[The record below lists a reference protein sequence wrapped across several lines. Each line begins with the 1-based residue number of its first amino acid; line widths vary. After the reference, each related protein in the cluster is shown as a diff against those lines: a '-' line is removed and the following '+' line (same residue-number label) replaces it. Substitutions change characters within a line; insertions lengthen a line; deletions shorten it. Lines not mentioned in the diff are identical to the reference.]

1 MQNPTGGS
9 IRLIGGHELSPEAFD
24 YGDIR
29 LLIRN
34 GERGWHGGLISV
46 CLWEAPEGF
55 PWKPALARRNATI
68 DPAAGEKSVVF
79 LGLRPGRYAVTAF
92 AGGHAKGRLPR
103 TLLGWPAAPVF
114 LPGHLP
120 WRRIMRFED
129 YAQSVTQ
136 STIVELKRAHA
147 ELSFGGINNG
157 DKNNEYT
164 RRSGQNA
171 DLDRPARRPAASA
184 HRR

>member
-1 MQNPTGGS
+1 MQNPSGGS
-9 IRLIGGHELSPEAFD
+9 IRFVGGHALSSEAFD

-29 LLIRN
+29 LLVRN
-34 GERGWHGGLISV
+34 GEQGWRGGPVSV

-55 PWKPALARRNATI
+55 PWKPGLARRKATI

-79 LGLRPGRYAVTAF
+79 LGLRPGRYAITAF
-92 AGGHAKGRLPR
+92 AAGQSKGRLPR
-103 TLLGWPAAPVF
+103 TLLGWPAAQVF
-114 LPGHLP
+114 LPGNLP

-129 YAQSVTQ
+129 YAQPVMQ

-157 DKNNEYT
+157 DKNYEYT

-171 DLDRPARRPAASA
+171 DLDRTTPRAAAPA

>member
-9 IRLIGGHELSPEAFD
+9 IRFVGGHALSPEAFD
-24 YGDIR
+24 YGDVR
-29 LLIRN
+29 LLVRN
-34 GERGWHGGLISV
+34 GERDWRAGPISV
-46 CLWEAPEGF
+46 YLWEAQEGF
-55 PWKPALARRNATI
+55 PWKPAQARRKATI
-68 DPAAGEKSVVF
+68 NAAAGEKSVVF

-92 AGGHAKGRLPR
+92 AGGQPKGRLPR

-129 YAQSVTQ
+129 YAQPVTQ
-136 STIVELKRAHA
+136 STIVELRRAHA

-157 DKNNEYT
+157 DKNDEHT
-164 RRSGQNA
+164 CRSGQNA
-171 DLDRPARRPAASA
+171 DLDRTARRPAAPA